1 MTAPFFVS
9 KNNYNDMATF
19 NELVNTETNAHHK
32 AIFEII
38 ARREDLSE
46 ITEDSPGKAIAL
58 DSSEL
63 ELIRDHLSQQVQ
75 EARGNIQ
82 TAAEMRDHLLKNYAG
97 KIEQIQAEAKAR
109 AELNKTP
116 GIVQD
121 GYENPVSGVGTF
133 IDPGMQTEAFVPV
146 SILPQEATAYY
157 ASAGLPARVIDKKA
171 GVLALDGI
179 HFECEKF
186 TPDDIQRLEAHAH
199 KTGFDEAYLNAIT
212 QALIFG
218 GAVVYPVLAQDNPL
232 SFQKSIEEIIA
243 AQKKDQGF
251 IKWWVVADR
260 WNCVFVPEYNITAQD
275 YLYAKS
281 LFIPLGGVRV
291 NTERMAMVRPKKLP
305 FWGAIQ
311 QMGWSTSDFEGWIKD
326 YESYEIMKMSL
337 PIMAQQSSLM
347 YHAMPADGLIIENG
361 PEAAR
366 EFFKENEKQMRE
378 WSILHPR
385 AVNSIGEI
393 KILERTYAGFNNLI
407 AESRLAFSSSCGIP
421 ESVLF
426 AEKSTGL
433 ATDNA
438 DDIELKQSEMARL
451 LFNNVAP
458 AFKNCI
464 KILVADCFGRNSE
477 QYKYAD
483 EVEIKADDGVVM
495 SDQEKAQIGQSL
507 AQIAGSFVAMGA
519 PLGTSLKAADKL
531 VKDGELD
538 QETID
543 ELEEGSDGMG
553 MDDEMWNQMNGGR
566 DMEQEGSDEG
576 MPEQPG
582 EIQES

>member
-1 MTAPFFVS
+1 
-9 KNNYNDMATF
+9 MATF

-38 ARREDLSE
+38 AKREGPADM
-46 ITEDSPGKAIAL
+46 TTDGPGKAIAL

-63 ELIRDHLSQQVQ
+63 ELIRDHLAQQVQ
-75 EARGNIQ
+75 EARGTTQ
-82 TAAEMRDHLLKNYAG
+82 TAAEMREKLLRNYAG
-97 KIEQIQAEAKAR
+97 KIEQMQAEAKAR
-109 AELNKTP
+109 AQLKATP

-171 GVLALDGI
+171 GVLSLEGVQ
-179 HFECEKF
+179 FECEKF
-186 TPDDIQRLEAHAH
+186 TPDDIARLEDHAH
-199 KTGFDEAYLNAIT
+199 KTGFDEAYRDTIT

-218 GAVVYPVLAQDNPL
+218 GAVAYPTLAGDNPL
-232 SFQKSIEEIIA
+232 TFQKSLEEIIA
-243 AQKKDQGF
+243 EQKVDKDF
-251 IKWWVVADR
+251 IRWWVTADR

-291 NTERMAMVRPKKLP
+291 NTERMAMIRPKKLP

-337 PIMAQQSSLM
+337 PIMAQQASLM
-347 YHAMPADGLIIENG
+347 YHALPADGLIIENG

-366 EFFKENEKQMRE
+366 EFFKENEAQMRE

-385 AVNSIGEI
+385 AINSVGEI
-393 KILERTYAGFNNLI
+393 KILERTYSGYDNLMQKAMI
-407 AESRLAFSSSCGIP
+407 AFCASCGIP

-426 AEKSTGL
+426 AERPSGL
-433 ATDNA
+433 ASDNA
-438 DDIELKQSEMARL
+438 DDVELKQSEMSRL

-464 KILVADCFGRNSE
+464 KLLVADCFGRNSE
-477 QYKYAD
+477 QFQYAD
-483 EVEIKADDGVVM
+483 EVKIKADDGVVM
-495 SDQEKAQIGQSL
+495 SDQDKAQMGSTL
-507 AQIAGSFVAMGA
+507 SQIAGSFVAMGA
-519 PLGTSLKAADKL
+519 PIGTALKAATKL
-531 VKDGELD
+531 VKEAELD

-543 ELEEGSDGMG
+543 ELEEGSDDEG
-553 MDDEMWNQMNGGR
+553 MDDQMWEQMTGGR
-566 DMEQEGSDEG
+566 DMDQEGSNEG
-576 MPEQPG
+576 IQPEPF
-582 EIQES
+582 

>member
-1 MTAPFFVS
+1 
-9 KNNYNDMATF
+9 MATF

-38 ARREDLSE
+38 AKRENLSE
-46 ITEDSPGKAIAL
+46 MTEDASGKPIAL

-63 ELIRDHLSQQVQ
+63 ALIRDNLAEEVQ
-75 EARGNIQ
+75 EARGTTQ
-82 TAAEMRDHLLKNYAG
+82 TAAEMREHLLKNYAG
-97 KIEQIQAEAKAR
+97 KIEEIKAEAKAR
-109 AELNKTP
+109 AELRKTP

-121 GYENPVSGVGTF
+121 GYDNPVSGIGTF

-199 KTGFDEAYLNAIT
+199 KTGFDEAYLNANT

-218 GAVVYPVLAQDNPL
+218 GAVAYPVLAGDNPL
-232 SFQKSIEEIIA
+232 SFQKSLEEIIA

-251 IKWWVVADR
+251 IKYWVVADR

-361 PEAAR
+361 AEAAR
-366 EFFKENEKQMRE
+366 EFFKENEQQMRE

-393 KILERTYAGFNNLI
+393 KILERTYSGFNNLI
-407 AESRLAFSSSCGIP
+407 QESRLAFSSSCGIP

-458 AFKNCI
+458 AFKNCV
-464 KILVADCFGRNSE
+464 KLLVADCFGRNSE
-477 QYKYAD
+477 QYQYAD

-543 ELEEGSDGMG
+543 ELEEGSDANG
-553 MDDEMWNQMNGGR
+553 MDEEMWEQMNGGR

-576 MPEQPG
+576 MPEQP
-582 EIQES
+582 EDTPF

>member
-1 MTAPFFVS
+1 
-9 KNNYNDMATF
+9 MATF
-19 NELVNTETNAHHK
+19 NELTHTETNAHHK

-38 ARREDLSE
+38 ANRETAAGMTADGQ
-46 ITEDSPGKAIAL
+46 SPIAL
-58 DSSEL
+58 DASEL
-63 ELIRDHLSQQVQ
+63 ELIRDHLAGVVQ
-75 EARGNIQ
+75 EARSGTQ
-82 TAAEMRDHLLKNYAG
+82 TAAEMREHLLKNYAS

-109 AELNKTP
+109 AQLRQTP

-121 GYENPVSGVGTF
+121 GYDNPVSGIGTF

-199 KTGFDEAYLNAIT
+199 KTGFDDAYLNTIT
-212 QALIFG
+212 QSLIFG
-218 GAVVYPVLAQDNPL
+218 GAVTYPTLAGDNPL
-232 SFQKSIEEIIA
+232 SFQKSLDEIIA
-243 AQKKDQGF
+243 AQKKDKDF

-291 NTERMAMVRPKKLP
+291 NTERMAMVRPKRLP

-347 YHAMPADGLIIENG
+347 YHALPADGLIIENG
-361 PEAAR
+361 PKAAKK
-366 EFFKENEKQMRE
+366 FFEENEAQMRE
-378 WSILHPR
+378 WSMLHPR

-393 KILERTYAGFNNLI
+393 KILERTYSGFNNLI
-407 AESRLAFSSSCGIP
+407 QESRLAFSSSSGIP
-421 ESVLF
+421 ESILF

-458 AFKNCI
+458 AFKNCV
-464 KILVADCFGRNSE
+464 KLLVADCFGRNSE
-477 QYKYAD
+477 QYQYAD
-483 EVEIKADDGVVM
+483 EVQIKADDGVVM

-543 ELEEGSDGMG
+543 ELEEGSDDNG
-553 MDDEMWNQMNGGR
+553 MDDDMWEQMNAGR
-566 DMEQEGSDEG
+566 EFEQEGSDEQTELPP
-576 MPEQPG
+576 M
-582 EIQES
+582 

>member
-1 MTAPFFVS
+1 
-9 KNNYNDMATF
+9 MATF
-19 NELVNTETNAHHK
+19 NELTHTETNAHHR

-38 ARREDLSE
+38 ATREAQAEL
-46 ITEDSPGKAIAL
+46 TEDGPGKPIAL

-63 ELIRDHLSQQVQ
+63 ALIRDNLAEEVQ
-75 EARGNIQ
+75 EARGTTQ
-82 TAAEMRDHLLKNYAG
+82 TAAEMREHLLKNYAG

-109 AELNKTP
+109 AQLRQTP

-121 GYENPVSGVGTF
+121 GYDNPVSGIGTF

-199 KTGFDEAYLNAIT
+199 KTGFDEAYLNANT

-218 GAVVYPVLAQDNPL
+218 GAVAYPVLAGDNPL
-232 SFQKSIEEIIA
+232 SFQKSLEEIIA
-243 AQKKDQGF
+243 DQKKDQGF
-251 IKWWVVADR
+251 IKYWVVADR

-361 PEAAR
+361 AEAAR
-366 EFFKENEKQMRE
+366 EFFKENEQQMRE

-407 AESRLAFSSSCGIP
+407 QESRLAFSSSCGIP

-495 SDQEKAQIGQSL
+495 TDQEKAQIGQSL

-543 ELEEGSDGMG
+543 ELEEGSDANG
-553 MDDEMWNQMNGGR
+553 MDEEMWEQMNGGR

-576 MPEQPG
+576 MPEQMP
-582 EIQES
+582 EQPEDTPF

>member
-1 MTAPFFVS
+1 
-9 KNNYNDMATF
+9 MATF

-38 ARREDLSE
+38 AKRESSAGLTADGASQ
-46 ITEDSPGKAIAL
+46 PIAL
-58 DSSEL
+58 DASEL
-63 ELIRDHLSQQVQ
+63 ETICDNMSQIVQDARPGTQTAEQMRSQLIKNYPARLQAMV
-75 EARGNIQ
+75 EAARGP
-82 TAAEMRDHLLKNYAG
+82 
-97 KIEQIQAEAKAR
+97 AR
-109 AELNKTP
+109 FPNNP

-121 GYENPVSGVGTF
+121 GYENPVSGIGTY
-133 IDPGMQTEAFVPV
+133 IDPGMSTEAFVPV

-218 GAVVYPVLAQDNPL
+218 GAVAYPVLEKDNPL
-232 SFQKSIEEIIA
+232 SFQKSLEENIA

-251 IKWWVVADR
+251 VKYWVVADR

-291 NTERMAMVRPKKLP
+291 NTDRMAMVRPKKLP

-347 YHAMPADGLIIENG
+347 YHALPADGLIIENG
-361 PEAAR
+361 ADAAK
-366 EFFKENEKQMRE
+366 EFFEANEKQMRE

-393 KILERTYAGFNNLI
+393 KILERTYSGFNNLI

-458 AFKNCI
+458 SFKSCVKVLI
-464 KILVADCFGRNSE
+464 ADCFGRNSE

-483 EVEIKADDGVVM
+483 EVQIKADDGVVM
-495 SDQEKAQIGQSL
+495 SDQEKAQIGQSV

-519 PLGTSLKAADKL
+519 PLGTALKAADKL
-531 VKDGELD
+531 TKDGELD

-543 ELEEGSDGMG
+543 ELAEGSDNNG
-553 MDDEMWNQMNGGR
+553 MDDEMWEQMNGGR
-566 DMEQEGSDEG
+566 EMDQEGSNEG

-582 EIQES
+582 LDTPF

>member
-1 MTAPFFVS
+1 
-9 KNNYNDMATF
+9 MATF

-38 ARREDLSE
+38 ASRESGAGLTADGASQ
-46 ITEDSPGKAIAL
+46 PIAL
-58 DSSEL
+58 DASEL
-63 ELIRDHLSQQVQ
+63 ELIRDNMAQIVQ
-75 EARGNIQ
+75 DSRPGTQ
-82 TAAEMRDHLLKNYAG
+82 TAEQMRSQLIKNYPARL
-97 KIEQIQAEAKAR
+97 QAMVDASRGPAR
-109 AELNKTP
+109 FPNNP

-121 GYENPVSGVGTF
+121 GYENPVSGIGTY
-133 IDPGMQTEAFVPV
+133 IDPGMSTEAFVPV

-171 GVLALDGI
+171 GVLALKGVQ
-179 HFECEKF
+179 FECDKF
-186 TPDDIQRLEAHAH
+186 TPDDIKKLENHAH

-218 GAVVYPVLAQDNPL
+218 GAVTYPVLLGDNPL
-232 SFQKSIEEIIA
+232 TFLKSLDEIIA
-243 AQKKDQGF
+243 AQKKDKDF
-251 IKWWVVADR
+251 ISWWVTADR

-291 NTERMAMVRPKKLP
+291 NTERMAMIRPKKLP

-337 PIMAQQSSLM
+337 PIMAQQASLM
-347 YHAMPADGLIIENG
+347 YHALPADGLIIENG

-366 EFFKENEKQMRE
+366 EFFKENEAQMRE

-385 AVNSIGEI
+385 AINSVGEI
-393 KILERTYAGFNNLI
+393 KILERTYSGYDNLMQKSII
-407 AESRLAFSSSCGIP
+407 AFCASCGLP

-426 AEKSTGL
+426 AERPSGL
-433 ATDNA
+433 ASDNA
-438 DDIELKQSEMARL
+438 DDVELKQSEMSRL

-464 KILVADCFGRNSE
+464 KLLVADCFGRNSE
-477 QYKYAD
+477 QFQYAD
-483 EVEIKADDGVVM
+483 EVKIKADDGVVM
-495 SDQEKAQIGQSL
+495 SDQEKAQMGQTLS
-507 AQIAGSFVAMGA
+507 QIAGSFVAMGT
-519 PLGTSLKAADKL
+519 PIGTALKAATKL
-531 VKDGELD
+531 VKDAELD
-538 QETID
+538 EETIA
-543 ELEEGSDGMG
+543 ELEEGDDGQG
-553 MDDEMWNQMNGGR
+553 MDDEMWEQMNAGR
-566 DMEQEGSDEG
+566 DMGQEGSDDEQQ
-576 MPEQPG
+576 PEDTPF
-582 EIQES
+582 

>member
-1 MTAPFFVS
+1 
-9 KNNYNDMATF
+9 MATF

-38 ARREDLSE
+38 AKREDLSE
-46 ITEDSPGKAIAL
+46 MTEDSPGKAIAL

-63 ELIRDHLSQQVQ
+63 ELIRDHLAQQVQ
-75 EARGNIQ
+75 EARGTTQ
-82 TAAEMRDHLLKNYAG
+82 TAAEMREKLLRNYAG
-97 KIEQIQAEAKAR
+97 KIEQMQAEAKAR
-109 AELNKTP
+109 AQLKATP

-171 GVLALDGI
+171 GVLSLEGVQ
-179 HFECEKF
+179 FECEKF
-186 TPDDIQRLEAHAH
+186 TPDDIARLEDHAH
-199 KTGFDEAYLNAIT
+199 KTGFDEAYRDTIT

-218 GAVVYPVLAQDNPL
+218 GAVAYPTLAGDNPL
-232 SFQKSIEEIIA
+232 TFQKSLEEIIA
-243 AQKKDQGF
+243 EQKVDKNF
-251 IKWWVVADR
+251 IRWWVTADR

-337 PIMAQQSSLM
+337 PIMAQQASLM

-366 EFFKENEKQMRE
+366 EFFKENEEQMRN

-385 AVNSIGEI
+385 AINSVGEI
-393 KILERTYAGFNNLI
+393 KILERTYSGYDNLMQKAMI
-407 AESRLAFSSSCGIP
+407 AFSASCGIP

-426 AEKSTGL
+426 AERPSGL
-433 ATDNA
+433 ASDNA
-438 DDIELKQSEMARL
+438 DDVELKQSEMSRL

-458 AFKNCI
+458 AFKSCI
-464 KILVADCFGRNSE
+464 KLLVADCFGRNSE
-477 QYKYAD
+477 QFQYAD
-483 EVEIKADDGVVM
+483 EVKIKADDGVVM
-495 SDQEKAQIGQSL
+495 SDQEKAQMGQTLS
-507 AQIAGSFVAMGA
+507 QIAGSFVAMGA
-519 PLGTSLKAADKL
+519 PLGTSLKAAAKL
-531 VKDGELD
+531 VKDAELD
-538 QETID
+538 EETIN
-543 ELEEGSDGMG
+543 ELEEGSDGQG
-553 MDDEMWNQMNGGR
+553 MDEEMWEQMNGGR
-566 DMEQEGSDEG
+566 DMDQEGSDEG
-576 MPEQPG
+576 MQPEEP
-582 EIQES
+582 QEF

>member
-1 MTAPFFVS
+1 
-9 KNNYNDMATF
+9 MATF
-19 NELVNTETNAHHK
+19 QELVNTETNAHHK

-38 ARREDLSE
+38 AKHEGPSL
-46 ITEDSPGKAIAL
+46 ITEDSPGKPIEL
-58 DSSEL
+58 DSTEL

-75 EARGNIQ
+75 EARGTIQ
-82 TAAEMRDHLLKNYAG
+82 TAAEMRGRLLKNYAG

-109 AELNKTP
+109 AELRKTP

-199 KTGFDEAYLNAIT
+199 KTGFDEAYLNANT

-218 GAVVYPVLAQDNPL
+218 GAVAYPVLAQDNPL

-251 IKWWVVADR
+251 IKYWVVADR

-291 NTERMAMVRPKKLP
+291 NTERMAMIRPKKLP

>member
-1 MTAPFFVS
+1 
-9 KNNYNDMATF
+9 MATF
-19 NELVNTETNAHHK
+19 NKLKETETNAHHK
-32 AIFEII
+32 AIFEIL
-38 ARREDLSE
+38 AKREDPSSL
-46 ITEDSPGKAIAL
+46 TEDSPGKPIEL

-63 ELIRDHLSQQVQ
+63 ELIRDHLAQQVQ
-75 EARGNIQ
+75 EARGTTQ
-82 TAAEMRDHLLKNYAG
+82 TAAEMREHLLKNYAG

-109 AELNKTP
+109 AELRKTP

-186 TPDDIQRLEAHAH
+186 TPDDIQKLEAHAH
-199 KTGFDEAYLNAIT
+199 KTGFDEAYLNANT

-218 GAVVYPVLAQDNPL
+218 GAVAYPVLAGDNPL
-232 SFQKSIEEIIA
+232 SYQKSLEEIIA
-243 AQKKDQGF
+243 AQKKDQNF
-251 IKWWVVADR
+251 IKYWVVADR

-464 KILVADCFGRNSE
+464 KLLVADCFGRNSE

-495 SDQEKAQIGQSL
+495 SDQEKAQIGQSV

-519 PLGTSLKAADKL
+519 PLGTALKAADKL
-531 VKDGELD
+531 TKDGELD
-538 QETID
+538 QETIE
-543 ELEEGSDGMG
+543 ELSEGNDGLG
-553 MDDEMWNQMNGGR
+553 MDEEMWDQLNAGRSMN
-566 DMEQEGSDEG
+566 QEGSDEG
-576 MPEQPG
+576 MQPEDTPF
-582 EIQES
+582 

>member
-1 MTAPFFVS
+1 
-9 KNNYNDMATF
+9 MATF
-19 NELVNTETNAHHK
+19 TQLVNTETNSHHK

-38 ARREDLSE
+38 AKHEGPE
-46 ITEDSPGKAIAL
+46 NITKDGPTPIAL

-63 ELIRDHLSQQVQ
+63 ALIRDNLAEEVQ
-75 EARGNIQ
+75 EARGTTQ
-82 TAAEMRDHLLKNYAG
+82 TAAEMREHLLKNYAG
-97 KIEQIQAEAKAR
+97 KIEQIQAEARAK
-109 AELNKTP
+109 AELRKTP

-199 KTGFDEAYLNAIT
+199 KTGFDEAYLNANT

-218 GAVVYPVLAQDNPL
+218 GAVAYPVLAQDNPL
-232 SFQKSIEEIIA
+232 TFQKSIEEIIA
-243 AQKKDQGF
+243 AQKKDQDF
-251 IKWWVVADR
+251 IKYWVVADR

-311 QMGWSTSDFEGWIKD
+311 QMGWATSDFEGWIKD

-458 AFKNCI
+458 SFKNCI

-495 SDQEKAQIGQSL
+495 SDEEKAQIGQSL

-543 ELEEGSDGMG
+543 ELEEGSDANG
-553 MDDEMWNQMNGGR
+553 MDEEMWEQMNGGR
-566 DMEQEGSDEG
+566 DMDQEGSDEG
-576 MPEQPG
+576 MSEQP
-582 EIQES
+582 EMPQL

>member
-1 MTAPFFVS
+1 
-9 KNNYNDMATF
+9 MATF
-19 NELVNTETNAHHK
+19 NELTHTETNAHHR

-38 ARREDLSE
+38 ANRETAAGMTADGQ
-46 ITEDSPGKAIAL
+46 SPIAL
-58 DSSEL
+58 DASEL
-63 ELIRDHLSQQVQ
+63 ELIRDHLAGVVQ
-75 EARGNIQ
+75 EARSGTQ
-82 TAAEMRDHLLKNYAG
+82 TAAEMREHLLKNYAS

-109 AELNKTP
+109 AQLRQTP

-121 GYENPVSGVGTF
+121 GYDNPVSGIGTF

-199 KTGFDEAYLNAIT
+199 KTGFDDAYLNTIT
-212 QALIFG
+212 QSLIFG
-218 GAVVYPVLAQDNPL
+218 GAVAYPTLAGDNPL
-232 SFQKSIEEIIA
+232 SFQKSLDEIIA
-243 AQKKDQGF
+243 AQKKDKDF

-291 NTERMAMVRPKKLP
+291 NTERMAMVRPKRLP

-347 YHAMPADGLIIENG
+347 YHALPADGLIIENG
-361 PEAAR
+361 PKAAKK
-366 EFFKENEKQMRE
+366 FFEENEAQMRE
-378 WSILHPR
+378 WSMLHPR

-393 KILERTYAGFNNLI
+393 KILERTYSGFNNLI
-407 AESRLAFSSSCGIP
+407 QESRLAFSSSSGIP
-421 ESVLF
+421 ESILF

-451 LFNNVAP
+451 LFNNVASS
-458 AFKNCI
+458 FKNCV
-464 KILVADCFGRNSE
+464 KLLVADCFGRNSE
-477 QYKYAD
+477 QYQYAD
-483 EVEIKADDGVVM
+483 EVQIKADDGVVM
-495 SDQEKAQIGQSL
+495 SDQEKAQIGQSV

-519 PLGTSLKAADKL
+519 PIGTALKAADKL
-531 VKDGELD
+531 TKDGELD

-543 ELEEGSDGMG
+543 ELAEGSDDNG
-553 MDDEMWNQMNGGR
+553 MDDEMWEQMNAGR
-566 DMEQEGSDEG
+566 DMNQEGSGDEEYEL
-576 MPEQPG
+576 PEM
-582 EIQES
+582 

>member
-1 MTAPFFVS
+1 
-9 KNNYNDMATF
+9 MATF
-19 NELVNTETNAHHK
+19 NKLKETETNAHHK

-38 ARREDLSE
+38 AKREDLSE
-46 ITEDSPGKAIAL
+46 MTEDGPGKAIVL

-63 ELIRDHLSQQVQ
+63 ALIRDNLAEEVQ
-75 EARGNIQ
+75 EARGTTQ
-82 TAAEMRDHLLKNYAG
+82 TAAEMREHLLKNYAG

-109 AELNKTP
+109 AELRKNP

-186 TPDDIQRLEAHAH
+186 TPDDIQKLEAHAH
-199 KTGFDEAYLNAIT
+199 KTGFDEAYLNANT

-218 GAVVYPVLAQDNPL
+218 GAVAYPVLAGDNPL
-232 SFQKSIEEIIA
+232 SYQKSQEEIIA
-243 AQKKDQGF
+243 DQKKDQGF
-251 IKWWVVADR
+251 IKYWVVADR

-421 ESVLF
+421 ESILF

-464 KILVADCFGRNSE
+464 KLLVADCFGRNSE

-495 SDQEKAQIGQSL
+495 SDQEKAQIGQSV

-519 PLGTSLKAADKL
+519 PLGTALKAADKL
-531 VKDGELD
+531 TKDGELD
-538 QETID
+538 QETIE
-543 ELEEGSDGMG
+543 ELSEGNDGLG
-553 MDDEMWNQMNGGR
+553 MDEEMWDQLNAGR
-566 DMEQEGSDEG
+566 SMEQQPDEG
-576 MPEQPG
+576 MYNGPTG
-582 EIQES
+582 ETEAY